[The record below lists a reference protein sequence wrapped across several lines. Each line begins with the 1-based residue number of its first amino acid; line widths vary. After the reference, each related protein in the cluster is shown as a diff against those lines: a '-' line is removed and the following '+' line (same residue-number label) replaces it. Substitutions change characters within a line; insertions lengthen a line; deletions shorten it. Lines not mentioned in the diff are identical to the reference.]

1 MMKTR
6 GALRRP
12 TYHCGKADTL
22 SDAEFHLKE
31 ARFRVTERDGIENE
45 GIAYES
51 AIIGGDI
58 EVGKSFTFTVGD
70 KVHATSNIR
79 AILLHSPG
87 VYEICTNNSF
97 YLLERAE
104 PVSHTPSGIVGRY
117 VSDAVDAIRALLD
130 HNAA

>member
-6 GALRRP
+6 GELRRP
-12 TYHCGKADTL
+12 AYHCGTADKLT
-22 SDAEFHLKE
+22 DAEFHLKE

-79 AILLHSPG
+79 AILLHGPG
-87 VYEICTNNSF
+87 VYEVCTNNSF
-97 YLLERAE
+97 YLLERVD
-104 PVSHTPSGIVGRY
+104 PVSRAQSNVVTQY
-117 VSDAVDAIRALLD
+117 VSDAIGAIRALLD
-130 HNAA
+130 HNVA